1 MCLLVNY
8 ILRLNVNK
16 HQMKDSL
23 LQTVWDQVSNVFLC
37 KRTSFLPHFH
47 FLFNSWPSRCNSWLY
62 SPRFMS
68 TALSYKHTRTPKSQ
82 THTHTQKHTYTHT
95 HKHTR
100 KHTHTQITHTHTH
113 TQTHSQ
119 THAHPNTRTPKHT
132 YTHTNTNTLTHA
144 HPNTHTSY
152 ITSAYIHKLLSRK
165 QVYSCNS
172 GNPTN
177 NIKEKMQKWNGGKES
192 NEELT
197 MPFTYPLTKPLWYF
211 STLRFFRTRSSMQ
224 INLSEK
230 TPLCKKIFFISNHF
244 MLSSNIFQLFF

>member
-68 TALSYKHTRTPKSQ
+68 TALSYKHTRTPKS
-82 THTHTQKHTYTHT
+82 HIHTHT

-100 KHTHTQITHTHTH
+100 KHTHTQ
-113 TQTHSQ
+113 
-119 THAHPNTRTPKHT
+119 
-132 YTHTNTNTLTHA
+132 THA
-144 HPNTHTSY
+144 HPNTHTHTQTQTHSHTHTQTHTHLTLLLPTSTNCFPESKFTHATLATPR
-152 ITSAYIHKLLSRK
+152 IT
-165 QVYSCNS
+165 
-172 GNPTN
+172 
-177 NIKEKMQKWNGGKES
+177 
-192 NEELT
+192 
-197 MPFTYPLTKPLWYF
+197 
-211 STLRFFRTRSSMQ
+211 
-224 INLSEK
+224 
-230 TPLCKKIFFISNHF
+230 
-244 MLSSNIFQLFF
+244 